1 MTDIDP
7 DSEPQQ
13 GAEKQD
19 KSFGELARDATHD
32 LKEDAKDVFRRDGDE
47 DEDEDGKGEDED
59 SSGR

>member
-13 GAEKQD
+13 GGEEQD
-19 KSFGELARDATHD
+19 KRFGELARDATHD
-32 LKEDAKDVFRRDGDE
+32 LKEDAKDIFRRGG

-59 SSGR
+59 SSER